1 MLALLGCIGSFA
13 SPRRTPRNL
22 GLARL
27 IGRRSWFLSP
37 SFRLACP
44 PVARLPYA
52 DPERLPAPA
61 REALD
66 AVPPLGVFRMMAN
79 AETAFR
85 PWLRWGGVL
94 LGDLALDPLLRELA
108 ILRVARLTPHADY
121 EWVQHVPIAR
131 AVGAS
136 DEQVAA
142 LERDEVGA
150 ECFSGVQRTLLRF
163 TTEVVIDARASDA
176 SFEAIRELLS
186 ARELIELMMVIG
198 QYMMLARVM
207 ATTELDL
214 DEPLDPRA

>member
-1 MLALLGCIGSFA
+1 V
-13 SPRRTPRNL
+13 T
-22 GLARL
+22 
-27 IGRRSWFLSP
+27 
-37 SFRLACP
+37 
-44 PVARLPYA
+44 RLPYA
-52 DPERLPAPA
+52 DPERLPPAA

-85 PWLRWGGVL
+85 PWLRWGGTL

-131 AVGAS
+131 VVGAA

-142 LERDEVGA
+142 LERGEVDG
-150 ECFSGVQRTLLRF
+150 ECFSDAQRTVLHF
-163 TTEVVIDARASDA
+163 TTEFVHDARVSDPT
-176 SFEAIRELLS
+176 FEAATALLS
-186 ARELIELMMVIG
+186 ARELVELMMVIG
-198 QYMMLARVM
+198 QYSMLARVM

>member
-1 MLALLGCIGSFA
+1 V
-13 SPRRTPRNL
+13 T
-22 GLARL
+22 
-27 IGRRSWFLSP
+27 
-37 SFRLACP
+37 
-44 PVARLPYA
+44 RLPYA
-52 DPERLPAPA
+52 DPERLPASA

-142 LERDEVGA
+142 LEHDDVGA
-150 ECFSGVQRTLLRF
+150 ECFSDAERTLLRF